1 MAIYMK
7 FRDNVGDW
15 FEDELGNLH
24 PFGELKAAFVKIA
37 KVLTNNVVREGKL
50 GDEDAEEC
58 EKKNKINVGIT
69 TNDS

>member
-1 MAIYMK
+1 
-7 FRDNVGDW
+7 
-15 FEDELGNLH
+15 LH